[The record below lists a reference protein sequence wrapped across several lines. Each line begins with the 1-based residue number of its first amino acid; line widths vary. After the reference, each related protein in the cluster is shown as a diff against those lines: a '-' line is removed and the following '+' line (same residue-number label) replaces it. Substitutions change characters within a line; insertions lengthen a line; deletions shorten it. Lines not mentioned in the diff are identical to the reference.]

1 MSGSAFDSCRI
12 DAEAPEKGDAE
23 PLSKE
28 IRFLGDSEEGLPGT
42 LIRQALCEF
51 VRPGRYPGRECVHGA
66 QPGVSTAA
74 VAISIS
80 PSSRTRRELAD
91 RGYTHSHTFFA
102 LPSFASPRWLFPA
115 TGTRCTR
122 QGLQIYASFA
132 GKARLMKA
140 LLAAA
145 VATHCQALIP
155 HRLLIASRNTL
166 PLEDLVGELTAER
179 RPVFSLLVGTEPR
192 FRKLTVQVMRPDGE
206 ILGYIKLPLTEEAA
220 ERVRHEADTLLRL
233 ARFPSLRP
241 HIPRVLH
248 SGPWGQGA
256 ILFETAGPPRTGPV
270 RLGREGE
277 EFLRVLHSIRPV
289 PRPGLALWEE
299 AAATWQRVEPGL
311 SSDWRALGHL
321 ALGKARRAL
330 EGITIACGVTHGDF
344 APWNTRL
351 GEAGLFVF
359 DWESATWEAP
369 LQWDLFHFSTQVA
382 ALLQRNH
389 DLYLSPDRN
398 SGERPSFLLYL
409 LVSACRLMG
418 EASAARGAGLEFRRQ
433 LLAKQLGGY

>member
-1 MSGSAFDSCRI
+1 MPGSAFDSCRI
-12 DAEAPEKGDAE
+12 EAEAPEDGDAN

-28 IRFLGDSEEGLPGT
+28 IRFLGGGEERLLGT

-51 VRPGRYPGRECVHGA
+51 VRPGRYLGRECVHGL
-66 QPGVSTAA
+66 QPGASTAG

-80 PSSRTRRELAD
+80 PSSRTRRELAH
-91 RGYTHSHTFFA
+91 RGYTHSHTFFT

-115 TGTRCTR
+115 TSMRCTR

-140 LLAAA
+140 LLATA

-166 PLEDLVGELTAER
+166 ALEDLVRELTAER
-179 RPVFSLLVGTEPR
+179 QPVFSLLVGTEPR
-192 FRKLTVQVMRPDGE
+192 FRKLTIQVMRPDGE

-220 ERVRHEADTLLRL
+220 ERVRHEANTLRRL
-233 ARFPSLRP
+233 GEFPSLRP
-241 HIPRVLH
+241 HIPRILH
-248 SGPWGQGA
+248 SGPWGQSA
-256 ILFETAGPPRTGPV
+256 ILFETAGPTRTGPV

-277 EFLRVLHSIRPV
+277 EFLGILHAIRPV
-289 PRPGLALWEE
+289 PKPGLAVWEE
-299 AAATWQRVEPGL
+299 AAANWQRSEPSL
-311 SSDWRALGHL
+311 SSEWRALGHL
-321 ALGKARRAL
+321 ALGKARREM
-330 EGITIACGVTHGDF
+330 EGVTIPCGVSHGDF

-351 GEAGLFVF
+351 GDVGLFVF
-359 DWESATWEAP
+359 DWESAMWEAP
-369 LQWDLFHFSTQVA
+369 SQWDVFHFKTQVA
-382 ALLQRNH
+382 ALLHRNH